1 MCCGRGRMAYRMAS
15 QPALAPVAAPVAVA
29 AAVAAEMR
37 TPPAP
42 AAEVA
47 VGAVVG
53 RSAAV
58 TLRYLGRG
66 AARVMGPVT
75 GRRYDVS
82 PDRPTL
88 AVEPRDA
95 AVLLRQGVFGRA

>member
-1 MCCGRGRMAYRMAS
+1 MAYRMAT
-15 QPALAPVAAPVAVA
+15 QAV
-29 AAVAAEMR
+29 
-37 TPPAP
+37 PAP
-42 AAEVA
+42 APVPVMTEAPETAAVVAETA
-47 VGAVVG
+47 APAIVG

-66 AARVMGPVT
+66 AARLIGPVT

-88 AVEPRDA
+88 ALEPRDA
-95 AVLLRQGVFGRA
+95 AVLLRQGVMGRV